1 MIKNIVMAGLFGA
14 VVATSAQANI
24 AYTSPY
30 FSNAANPVTNA
41 WCSSCNNNYSVS
53 DVFTLGSND
62 ILTGVDFAVQ
72 SSYGSNWNIQVGV
85 WDTTLATQYFGIT
98 LAPADYSIAQLGNDV
113 AMISASFAGPNLA
126 AGSYRMSWYDPVN
139 MGVPGYAIGTSL
151 IQTLGPN
158 HFARGQGAAF
168 QVYSMAAAVP
178 EPETYA
184 LMLAGLV
191 AMGAVARRRSAAAR
205 V

>member
-1 MIKNIVMAGLFGA
+1 MIKNIVVAGLFGA
-14 VVATSAQANI
+14 IVATSAQANI
-24 AYTSPY
+24 AYTSPD

-41 WCSSCNNNYSVS
+41 WCSSCGSSYSVS
-53 DVFTLGSND
+53 DVFTLGANGT
-62 ILTGVDFAVQ
+62 LTGVDFAVQ
-72 SSYGSNWNIQVGV
+72 SSYGSNWNIQLGV
-85 WDTTLATQYFGIT
+85 WDMSLSTQYFGIT

-113 AMISASFAGPNLA
+113 AMISASFAGPSLA

-139 MGVPGYAIGTSL
+139 LGVPGYALGTSL
-151 IQTLGPN
+151 IQTQGSTHNGLE
-158 HFARGQGAAF
+158 QGAAF
-168 QVYSMAAAVP
+168 QVYSMTAAVP

-191 AMGAVARRRSAAAR
+191 AVGAVVRRRSATAR